1 MFSDTDDGLKTY
13 YNFQWHVNHDNS
25 YVHLDNMNYPYGEF
39 MLYEDSMPFYSTIT
53 KLISE
58 VFPGIGNYSVGII
71 NLFFFLSL
79 LIGAIFI
86 FLILE
91 YFLVSHYLASIG
103 ALVIILLSSQSL
115 LLNPPGHFG
124 LTYCAFFPI
133 GFYLLIRFLDSEKKS
148 FRWSFFIATNIL
160 VATFTHVYLGF
171 ILIFFTLASHGVKF
185 IFERKFYTKNPKI
198 FITALTQVF
207 VPAIIILIL
216 YKLFDTHPDRIIL
229 PLTTEHSA
237 TLKSIFFS
245 DSSPFAK
252 VYGLIINIDNLK
264 ENSWSNIGNY
274 LGLATNLILLS
285 VLLRYIL
292 SLFSKKISRKL
303 VAAKENLI
311 VYMIAAFLVL
321 TLSLGVHTE
330 LIPPKYFDIF
340 PILKQFSSLGRFAWA
355 FYYTIS
361 IFSIVVLHRWVQGKK
376 FGSLVLF
383 IVFAIFFIEIIPMH
397 RQVAQKLLAKNV
409 FLHEN
414 IPPSKSP
421 LINIDP
427 EKFQAILP
435 LPDFYKSGIPFCRY
449 APDSTVTNALISS
462 IHTGL
467 PLMSTYLAR
476 PSVSEALNIYKM
488 TLPWPYQKLIPQV
501 MDSQKDIALIFNHCD
516 ATYLTDHEK
525 LIIKNA
531 RLVSSSNLISVF
543 AISPEELA
551 NIDTGISSKEFSFI
565 RDSLFHKHEFIYS
578 DSNAFVYHDDFEN
591 GSSKISYRGS
601 ASFVG
606 KKEKYNVVAEIETSE
621 LNIRKTYSLS
631 FWYYNHV
638 WDQTFNS
645 VIIEEKD
652 AQGQTIQWISYSP
665 LTNKI
670 IDGWWYLS
678 EHDFA
683 PKTSNGIIKVLFKGE
698 DKFEDWFAIDNLL
711 IRLNDMNVYQIKND
725 IQLFQN
731 NVEIPF
737 H

>member
-1 MFSDTDDGLKTY
+1 
-13 YNFQWHVNHDNS
+13 
-25 YVHLDNMNYPYGEF
+25 
-39 MLYEDSMPFYSTIT
+39 
-53 KLISE
+53 
-58 VFPGIGNYSVGII
+58 
-71 NLFFFLSL
+71 
-79 LIGAIFI
+79 
-86 FLILE
+86 
-91 YFLVSHYLASIG
+91 
-103 ALVIILLSSQSL
+103 
-115 LLNPPGHFG
+115 
-124 LTYCAFFPI
+124 
-133 GFYLLIRFLDSEKKS
+133 
-148 FRWSFFIATNIL
+148 
-160 VATFTHVYLGF
+160 
-171 ILIFFTLASHGVKF
+171 
-185 IFERKFYTKNPKI
+185 
-198 FITALTQVF
+198 
-207 VPAIIILIL
+207 
-216 YKLFDTHPDRIIL
+216 
-229 PLTTEHSA
+229 
-237 TLKSIFFS
+237 
-245 DSSPFAK
+245 
-252 VYGLIINIDNLK
+252 
-264 ENSWSNIGNY
+264 
-274 LGLATNLILLS
+274 
-285 VLLRYIL
+285 
-292 SLFSKKISRKL
+292 
-303 VAAKENLI
+303 
-311 VYMIAAFLVL
+311 
-321 TLSLGVHTE
+321 
-330 LIPPKYFDIF
+330 
-340 PILKQFSSLGRFAWA
+340 
-355 FYYTIS
+355 
-361 IFSIVVLHRWVQGKK
+361 
-376 FGSLVLF
+376 
-383 IVFAIFFIEIIPMH
+383 
-397 RQVAQKLLAKNV
+397 
-409 FLHEN
+409 
-414 IPPSKSP
+414 
-421 LINIDP
+421 
-427 EKFQAILP
+427 
-435 LPDFYKSGIPFCRY
+435 
-449 APDSTVTNALISS
+449 
-462 IHTGL
+462 
-467 PLMSTYLAR
+467 
-476 PSVSEALNIYKM
+476 
-488 TLPWPYQKLIPQV
+488 
-501 MDSQKDIALIFNHCD
+501 NHCD